1 MSDVAALSA
10 FWAIPIFWQAVLL
23 AVAVLLFGLVAL
35 MVRVTRLNRNVKA
48 LALRLATLE
57 SRPGLHPAPLP
68 QKMAPL
74 PKTNFAHDPP
84 QPNAAEAVIPEFS
97 ADSMIESAISMIK
110 AGDAEDQI
118 QLKLGIEP
126 ELLAILIQQHKS
138 A

>member
-1 MSDVAALSA
+1 MSDEAALSA

-23 AVAVLLFGLVAL
+23 ALAVLLFGLVAL

-57 SRPGLHPAPLP
+57 SRPGHEAPLQ

-74 PKTNFAHDPP
+74 PRKNFEHGPL
-84 QPNAAEAVIPEFS
+84 QSSAAEAVIPEFS
-97 ADSMIESAISMIK
+97 SDSMIETAISMIK
-110 AGDAEDQI
+110 AGDAKEQI

>member
-10 FWAIPIFWQAVLL
+10 FWTIPIFWQAVLL
-23 AVAVLLFGLVAL
+23 ALAVLLFGLVAL
-35 MVRVTRLNRNVKA
+35 LLRVARVNRNLKA

-57 SRPGLHPAPLP
+57 SQPDHAAPLS
-68 QKMAPL
+68 QKRAPL
-74 PKTNFAHDPP
+74 PKTNFAYDPL
-84 QPNAAEAVIPEFS
+84 QPGAAEAVIPEFS
-97 ADSMIESAISMIK
+97 ADSMIETAISMIK

-126 ELLAILIQQHKS
+126 ELLAILIQQHKP

>member
-23 AVAVLLFGLVAL
+23 ALAVLLFGLVAL
-35 MVRVTRLNRNVKA
+35 LLRVARLNRNIKA

-57 SRPGLHPAPLP
+57 SQPGHAAPLS
-68 QKMAPL
+68 QKRAPL
-74 PKTNFAHDPP
+74 PKTNFAHDPL
-84 QPNAAEAVIPEFS
+84 QPGAADAVIPEFS
-97 ADSMIESAISMIK
+97 ADSMIETAISMIK
-110 AGDAEDQI
+110 AGGAEDQI

-126 ELLAILIQQHKS
+126 ELLAILIQQHKP

>member
-23 AVAVLLFGLVAL
+23 ALAVLLFGLVAL
-35 MVRVTRLNRNVKA
+35 MVRVARLNRNVKA

-57 SRPGLHPAPLP
+57 SRPGHAAPLP
-68 QKMAPL
+68 QKRAPL
-74 PKTNFAHDPP
+74 PKTNFAHDPS
-84 QPNAAEAVIPEFS
+84 QPGAAEAVVPEFS
-97 ADSMIESAISMIK
+97 ADSMIETAISMIK
-110 AGDAEDQI
+110 AGDAADQI

-126 ELLAILIQQHKS
+126 ELLSILIQQHKP

>member
-23 AVAVLLFGLVAL
+23 ALAVLLFGLVAL
-35 MVRVTRLNRNVKA
+35 LLRVARVNRNVKA

-57 SRPGLHPAPLP
+57 SDAGHSAPLS
-68 QKMAPL
+68 QKRAPL
-74 PKTNFAHDPP
+74 SKTNFAHDPL
-84 QPNAAEAVIPEFS
+84 QPGAAEAVIPEFS
-97 ADSMIESAISMIK
+97 ADSMIETAISMIK

-126 ELLAILIQQHKS
+126 ELLAILIQQHKP

>member
-23 AVAVLLFGLVAL
+23 ALAVLLFGLVAL
-35 MVRVTRLNRNVKA
+35 LLRVARVNRNVKA

-57 SRPGLHPAPLP
+57 SQPGHAAPLS
-68 QKMAPL
+68 QKRAPL
-74 PKTNFAHDPP
+74 PKTNFAYDPS

-97 ADSMIESAISMIK
+97 ADSMIETAISMIK

>member
-23 AVAVLLFGLVAL
+23 ALAVLLFGLVAL

-48 LALRLATLE
+48 LALSLATLE
-57 SRPGLHPAPLP
+57 SKAGHTAPLP
-68 QKMAPL
+68 QKRAPL
-74 PKTNFAHDPP
+74 PKKKFAHDPS
-84 QPNAAEAVIPEFS
+84 QPGAAEAVIPEFS
-97 ADSMIESAISMIK
+97 ADSMIETAISMIK

>member
-1 MSDVAALSA
+1 MTESSVLSA
-10 FWAIPIFWQAVLL
+10 FWANPIFWQSVLL

-35 MVRVTRLNRNVKA
+35 MVRVARLNRNVKA

-57 SRPGLHPAPLP
+57 SRPGHPAPSP

-84 QPNAAEAVIPEFS
+84 QPSSAEAVTPEFS
-97 ADSMIESAISMIK
+97 ADSMIETAISMIK
-110 AGDAEDQI
+110 AGDAADQI
-118 QLKLGIEP
+118 HTKLGIEP
-126 ELLAILIQQHKS
+126 ELLTILIQQHKS

>member
-1 MSDVAALSA
+1 MTDLAALSA
-10 FWAIPIFWQAVLL
+10 FWANPIFWQSVLL
-23 AVAVLLFGLVAL
+23 ALAVLLFGLVAL
-35 MVRVTRLNRNVKA
+35 MVPVTRLNRNVKA
-48 LALRLATLE
+48 LTLRLAALE
-57 SRPGLHPAPLP
+57 SRPGHSAPLP
-68 QKMAPL
+68 QKRAPL
-74 PKTNFAHDPP
+74 PKTNFAYDPS

-97 ADSMIESAISMIK
+97 ADSMIETAISMIK